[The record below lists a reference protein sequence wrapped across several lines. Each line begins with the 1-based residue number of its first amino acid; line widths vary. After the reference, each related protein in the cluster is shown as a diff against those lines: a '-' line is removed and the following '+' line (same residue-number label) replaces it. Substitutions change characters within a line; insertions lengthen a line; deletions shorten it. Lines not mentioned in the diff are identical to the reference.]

1 MKETHKKTWK
11 VRDMIYNSISLEMKP
26 CDIKNFKRNRAA
38 ELARLYEIL
47 RDKFHF
53 NSSDITPIKTASEQI
68 MKAQDNGLATWGYSI
83 SNLIFPIATTRHIIP
98 KGLIVRVKINCDLQ
112 GNILNWIHNN
122 DVYSYICRFSFT
134 IYGDLNGEKYSICWH
149 IDCDKDSK
157 SDEYHPLYHLHYSDG
172 TEHLGQKNI
181 DFQWGNAIYLDCPR
195 ITHYPL
201 DLILGIGFY
210 YTNFQYKGLFDKL
223 IADPLFGKLY
233 RQSQDAILKPYFYNL
248 AAHWNDDLRKTL
260 IWKSSSDLCPILIN

>member
-1 MKETHKKTWK
+1 MRPSE
-11 VRDMIYNSISLEMKP
+11 
-26 CDIKNFKRNRAA
+26 IKNFKRARAK
-38 ELARLYEIL
+38 ELAQLYEIL
-47 RDKFHF
+47 RQKFHF
-53 NSSDITPIKTASEQI
+53 DSYGIMPIKKAAEQI
-68 MKAQDNGLATWGYSI
+68 SADQNNGLTTWGYSI
-83 SNLIFPIATTRHIIP
+83 SDIILPIQTTKHIIP
-98 KGLIVRVKINCDLQ
+98 QGLIVRVKINCDLQ
-112 GNILNWIHNN
+112 GDISKWQDN
-122 DVYSYICRFSFT
+122 DDISSYTCKFSFT
-134 IYGDLNGEKYSICWH
+134 IFGDLNGVKYSICWH
-149 IDCDKDSK
+149 IDCDKGNK
-157 SDEYHPLYHLHYSDG
+157 SDEYHPLYLYHLHYSDG
-172 TEHLGQKNI
+172 TEHLGQKNF

-210 YTNFQYKGLFDKL
+210 CTNFQYKGLFDKL